1 MAATGPRKS
10 FSLWKGL
17 TLQFLFFTTILP
29 LTAILLII
37 TFSSLSLHQRAM
49 RALVGDRDERAVR
62 TAASAIETE
71 LRYRSSAIQLLA
83 LQAMDTSPEALAE
96 TLATSQFLLADFDGG
111 LAFLDADG
119 NPLGATNDPA
129 TWYSWSELMWPL
141 PLVPGAATLSSP
153 FRLSEADP
161 SLMVVA
167 MPAGEGRTVVGA
179 FTPAGIIQKSLA
191 NTLVGNED
199 LSVFVLDA
207 DYNII
212 FQQGT
217 SHLVQDPV
225 QHPGVAQALA
235 GRSGAD
241 YLHDD
246 HEEHIVAYSPI
257 PLVQWV
263 LVIEEP
269 WETVASTLLE
279 TTLLAPLG
287 LVFAILIT
295 VGGLWFGI
303 RQIVKPLEQLEEKT
317 NRLAWGDFT
326 AISEPVGGIV
336 EIQNLQ
342 TGLMHMAG
350 KIQDAQE
357 NLHSYIAAITKGQEE
372 ERLRMARELHDDT
385 IQALIALKQRVQLA
399 QLSNK
404 GQSELAGLVELE
416 QLTEGTIENLRR
428 LTRALR
434 PIYLEDLGLVAALGM
449 LTQEST
455 QISGVNVS
463 ITIEGQERRL
473 KPEIELAL
481 YRIAQEALNNI
492 ARHAQASQAVIR
504 LQYLPELVDLE
515 VSDDGSGFDVPNSP
529 AEFVP
534 AGHYGLL
541 GIYERAQLI
550 GAQLTID
557 SAQGRGTQIN
567 VTLREAIEM
576 C

>member
-1 MAATGPRKS
+1 MASAKRPRP
-10 FSLWKGL
+10 FTLWKGL

-29 LTAILLII
+29 LTAVLLII
-37 TFSSLSLHQRAM
+37 TFGSLSLHQRAM

-62 TAASAIETE
+62 TAASAIEAE

-83 LQAMDTSPEALAE
+83 LKARDASPQALAE
-96 TLATSQFLLADFDGG
+96 TLAASQFLLADFDKG
-111 LAFLDADG
+111 LAYLDADG
-119 NPLGATNDPA
+119 NPLAAMNDLA
-129 TWYSWSELMWPL
+129 TWESLSDSVWLL
-141 PLVPGAATLSSP
+141 PLLPGQVTLSSP
-153 FRLSEADP
+153 FRFSEGEP
-161 SLMVVA
+161 WQMVMA
-167 MPAGEGRTVVGA
+167 MPVDETLTVVGA
-179 FTPAGIIQKSLA
+179 FTPTAIIQKSLA
-191 NTLVGNED
+191 NTLVENED
-199 LSVFVLDA
+199 LRVFVLDA
-207 DYNII
+207 GYNII

-235 GRSGAD
+235 GSSGAD
-241 YLHDD
+241 HLHDE
-246 HEEHIVAYSPI
+246 HGEHIVAYSPI
-257 PLVQWV
+257 PLVEWA

-269 WETVASTLLE
+269 WEMVASTLLE

-317 NRLAWGDFT
+317 NRLAWGDF
-326 AISEPVGGIV
+326 ASIAEPVGGIV

-342 TGLMHMAG
+342 AGLVHMAG

-357 NLHSYIAAITKGQEE
+357 NLHSYIGAITKGQEE

-404 GQSELAGLVELE
+404 GKPELAGLVELE

-449 LTQEST
+449 LTQETT
-455 QISGVNVS
+455 QISGVSVEFK
-463 ITIEGQERRL
+463 IEGRERRL
-473 KPEIELAL
+473 QPEIELAL
-481 YRIAQEALNNI
+481 YRIAQEALSNVT
-492 ARHAQASQAVIR
+492 RHAQASQAVIR
-504 LQYLPELVDLE
+504 LHYHPELVDLQ
-515 VSDDGSGFDVPNSP
+515 VSDNGKGFEVPNSP

-557 SAQGRGTQIN
+557 STPGKGTRLSVRIQAKID
-567 VTLREAIEM
+567 M

>member
-37 TFSSLSLHQRAM
+37 TFSSLSLHQQAM

-62 TAASAIETE
+62 SAASAIETE

-83 LQAMDTSPEALAE
+83 LKAMDTSPEALAE
-96 TLATSQFLLADFDGG
+96 TLATSQFLLVDFDGG
-111 LAFLDADG
+111 LAFLEADG

-129 TWYSWSELMWPL
+129 NWYSWSEMMWPL

-161 SLMVVA
+161 WLMVVA
-167 MPAGEGRTVVGA
+167 MPADKGLTVVGA

-235 GRSGAD
+235 GSSGAD
-241 YLHDD
+241 HLHDE
-246 HEEHIVAYSPI
+246 HGEHIVAYSPI
-257 PLVQWV
+257 PLVHWA

-269 WETVASTLLE
+269 WEMVASTLLE

-295 VGGLWFGI
+295 VGGMWFGI

-326 AISEPVGGIV
+326 AVSEPVGGIV

-342 TGLMHMAG
+342 SGLIHMAS
-350 KIQDAQE
+350 KIQDAQI

-404 GQSELAGLVELE
+404 GDSELAGLVELE

-481 YRIAQEALNNI
+481 YRIAQEALSNV
-492 ARHAQASQAVIR
+492 ARHAQASQALIR
-504 LQYLPELVDLE
+504 LHYRSELVDLE
-515 VSDDGSGFDVPNSP
+515 VSDDGNGFDVPNSP

-557 SAQGRGTQIN
+557 SAQGRGTRIN
-567 VTLREAIEM
+567 VTLQEAIEM

>member
-29 LTAILLII
+29 LTVILLII

-83 LQAMDTSPEALAE
+83 IKVMDTSPEALAE
-96 TLATSQFLLADFDGG
+96 TLATSYFLLADFDGG
-111 LAFLDADG
+111 LAYLDADG
-119 NPLGATNDPA
+119 NPLGATNDPV

-141 PLVPGAATLSSP
+141 PLVPGVATLSSP

-161 SLMVVA
+161 WLMVVA
-167 MPAGEGRTVVGA
+167 MPADEGLTVVGA

-235 GRSGAD
+235 GSSGAD
-241 YLHDD
+241 HLHDE
-246 HEEHIVAYSPI
+246 HGEHIVAYSPI
-257 PLVQWV
+257 PLVQWA

-269 WETVASTLLE
+269 WEMVASTLLE

-295 VGGLWFGI
+295 VGGMWFGI

-326 AISEPVGGIV
+326 AVSEPVGGIV

-342 TGLMHMAG
+342 SGLIHMAS

-357 NLHSYIAAITKGQEE
+357 NLHSYIGAITKGQEE

-404 GQSELAGLVELE
+404 GKSEMVGLVELE

-449 LTQEST
+449 LTQEIT
-455 QISGVNVS
+455 QISGVSVEFK
-463 ITIEGQERRL
+463 IEGRERRL
-473 KPEIELAL
+473 QPEIELAL
-481 YRIAQEALNNI
+481 YRIAQEALSNV
-492 ARHAQASQAVIR
+492 ARHAQASQALIR
-504 LQYLPELVDLE
+504 LHYRSELVDLE
-515 VSDDGSGFDVPNSP
+515 VSDDGNGFNVPNSP

-557 SAQGRGTQIN
+557 SAPGRGTQIN